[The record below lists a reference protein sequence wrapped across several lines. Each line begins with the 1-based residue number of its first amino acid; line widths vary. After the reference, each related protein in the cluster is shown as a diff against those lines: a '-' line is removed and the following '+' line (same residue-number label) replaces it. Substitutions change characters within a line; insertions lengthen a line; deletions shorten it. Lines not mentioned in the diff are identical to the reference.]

1 MAPGRTIRSANMAT
15 GSMLRAF
22 GSNKNGKI
30 SSAGS
35 SHQVAGTQVE
45 VPETVP
51 EETASRA
58 VTKAPAEALATK
70 ELEKYVDAAEDDFE
84 IDFDY
89 SLGQRVTEL
98 SDSDRG
104 SPSSTH
110 GGKVSGLY
118 IAIHCFKT
126 G

>member
-1 MAPGRTIRSANMAT
+1 MAIGSTLEAPG
-15 GSMLRAF
+15 
-22 GSNKNGKI
+22 SNESRRI

-45 VPETVP
+45 VPKIVP
-51 EETASRA
+51 EETTSRV
-58 VTKAPAEALATK
+58 VTGTSTEAPATK

-98 SDSDRG
+98 SDLDG
-104 SPSSTH
+104 KSPSSTH
-110 GGKVSGLY
+110 GGKISGLY
-118 IAIHCFKT
+118 TATPRLKT